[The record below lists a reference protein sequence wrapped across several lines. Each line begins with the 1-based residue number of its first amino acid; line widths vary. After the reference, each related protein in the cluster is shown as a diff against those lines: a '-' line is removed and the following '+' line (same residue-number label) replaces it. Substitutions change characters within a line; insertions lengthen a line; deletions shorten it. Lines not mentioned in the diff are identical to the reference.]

1 MSDTYRTV
9 YPTIAHIFFSS
20 ADETFS
26 RIDHILDQKS
36 SLTDLKVYKTYKV
49 KSIFSDYNGMK
60 LENKNKSKTGKL
72 TQLWKLNHTLLSNY
86 NSKKKNKVN

>member
-9 YPTIAHIFFSS
+9 YPRTIAHIFFSS
-20 ADETFS
+20 ADETFF

-36 SLTDLKVYKTYKV
+36 SLTGLKIYKTYKV

-60 LENKNKSKTGKL
+60 LEIKQK
-72 TQLWKLNHTLLSNY
+72 
-86 NSKKKNKVN
+86 